1 MGLLV
6 GQEPR
11 SRDQV
16 PYRRLVAD
24 RWPVLAVAGT
34 LGLVLLLTSGRYGY
48 FGDELYFWAAGHHL
62 DWSYA
67 DQPPLLPLLA
77 RALDTAFPGSLVA
90 LRIPAAACA
99 VAGVLVAAAPAREMG
114 GSRGAEV
121 LAAAAV
127 TGSPVLAGGG
137 HVLTTT
143 VVDSLLWI
151 VVTWLLVRWI
161 RCRDD
166 RLLLWSGLVTAVAL
180 QAKYLIVFF
189 WL

>member
-67 DQPPLLPLLA
+67 DQPPLVPLLA
-77 RALDTAFPGSLVA
+77 RAMDIVFPGSLVA
-90 LRIPAAACA
+90 MRVPAAAC
-99 VAGVLVAAAPAREMG
+99 GVGTSLFAAATARQMG
-114 GSRGAEV
+114 GSRRSEV
-121 LAAAAV
+121 LTAAV
-127 TGSPVLAGGG
+127 VVTSPVLGVGG

-143 VVDSLLWI
+143 PVDTFLLA

-161 RCRDD
+161 RSRND
-166 RLLLWSGLVTAVAL
+166 RLLLWTGLVSAVAL
-180 QAKYLIVFF
+180 QAKYTIV
-189 WL
+189 